1 MSPQV
6 AQHPWSAEA
15 LFNKTL
21 VYVGEME
28 RLTAD
33 DWRFGLWS
41 SLSLELLARAA
52 VANISPA
59 LLASGKD
66 WRNVHYAL
74 GHPPSKKDFKP
85 NSLLT
90 REIFAMLN
98 ELLPEFN
105 KESLDFCVLHCA
117 NRNAELHTG
126 EERFAGLNRS
136 EWLPKYYAACDV
148 LLKSMGKTLNDL
160 FDDPEAADQM
170 ILALKDTA
178 AKAVEKDI
186 DDCKKIW
193 EQKSPSEQQQAL
205 AQAATW
211 ATRHSGH
218 RVNCPACG
226 SPALTKGTGW
236 GTVSSEINDDSGLI
250 VQRQT
255 MLPSSFECI
264 ACGLKITGFSKLSAH
279 GLGDPFT
286 DTTRTSAA
294 EYFDLHTEEELE
306 EARASAEPEFEE
318 DFNER

>member
-6 AQHPWSAEA
+6 MQHPWSAEA
-15 LFNKTL
+15 LFNKTI
-21 VYVGEME
+21 VYVNEME

-52 VANISPA
+52 LANISPT

-74 GHPPSKKDFKP
+74 GYPPSKKDFKP
-85 NSLLT
+85 NSQLT
-90 REIFAMLN
+90 REIFAILN
-98 ELLPEFN
+98 ELLPAFN
-105 KESLDFCVLHCA
+105 NESLDFCVLHCA
-117 NRNAELHTG
+117 HRNAELHTG
-126 EERFAGLNRS
+126 EERFAGLNTS

-148 LLKSMGKTLNDL
+148 LLKSMGKSLNDL
-160 FDDPEAADQM
+160 FDDPKAAGEM

-178 AKAVEKDI
+178 AKAVGKDI
-186 DDCKKIW
+186 EACKKTW
-193 EQKSPSEQQQAL
+193 EQKSPGEQQQAV
-205 AQAATW
+205 AQAAAW

-218 RVNCPACG
+218 RTNCPACS
-226 SPALTKGTGW
+226 SPSLIKGAGW
-236 GTVSSEINDDSGLI
+236 GTVSSEINDDDGLI

-264 ACGLKITGFSKLSAH
+264 ACGLKIVGFSKLSAS
-279 GLGDPFT
+279 GLGNSFT
-286 DTTRTSAA
+286 DTTRMSAA
-294 EYFDLHTEEELE
+294 EYFNLHTDDELE